1 MLGWRFYFCVTK
13 IFSNFL
19 TFRWRG
25 LYSGIC
31 QSDFYDW
38 VFLPV
43 KILWCRQSIGLE
55 LTLILLSA
63 RTYSHIIR
71 NVETCPASS
80 NPPQTRAHICH
91 EYQELCI
98 FVEKKL
104 SCGETSAFYTEFEQF
119 MEFYHRLCRFCS
131 KSMWRKICAE
141 KICVEKK
148 WQIRGLGST
157 ERNCEA
163 FPHPRKPG

>member
-1 MLGWRFYFCVTK
+1 MIIRVWLSDDMQDLITQSLKMLTSIILGWTFYFCVTK

-25 LYSGIC
+25 SYSGIC

-43 KILWCRQSIGLE
+43 KILWCRNSIGLE

-63 RTYSHIIR
+63 RTHSHIIR

-80 NPPQTRAHICH
+80 NPSPPTPLKP
-91 EYQELCI
+91 ELI
-98 FVEKKL
+98 FVTNIKNYI
-104 SCGETSAFYTEFEQF
+104 CGE
-119 MEFYHRLCRFCS
+119 
-131 KSMWRKICAE
+131 KIVMWRNFGKFFWEI
-141 KICVEKK
+141 
-148 WQIRGLGST
+148 LGNFGKCWEIFGMT
-157 ERNCEA
+157 
-163 FPHPRKPG
+163 